1 MKKLIYCAAALATAL
16 FAGSCQQ
23 ELLETTG
30 SETTVT
36 YSVELPGAVT
46 KAGETADGKIGDGS
60 NVTELVYELW
70 LVGNDE
76 AITSSSTR
84 LFHKTTP
91 MLKRESDGKRHASV
105 TLNLVQDQK
114 YRVLFWAQV
123 GGKEIYVTDNLTAVT
138 YKNDLAK
145 GYNANQEDYAAFYAT
160 EVISTVTPP
169 KSKTIELKRPFAQL
183 NIGTENTLQSED
195 EYTINMNKSY
205 VQVTG
210 IPTTFDVA
218 TSLTSNP
225 TATITFNEFTVPS
238 ETLTVNEKPYEYVA
252 MNYVFASA
260 KGIAATVEY
269 NIYATLNPTANGSS
283 NVDITVNNTIDF
295 VPLKENYRTN
305 IVGNLLS
312 SSTQYDIVVD
322 ANFNDEDLDG
332 GKFGVIDGQQYIK
345 VENSAEFTEAVAN
358 ENVDIIILE
367 GDINLNDIVTRSAT
381 DVTLTVNAG
390 RTLTLDLN
398 GKTLSGTSAQSGKNY
413 NMFDVRGTLT
423 VKNGTIEYEHLG
435 ENMGWNSST
444 NIFNVTAGGVL
455 NLEGVTAKNLGG
467 SDMGFV
473 AHLNNWGEVT
483 LNAENCTLESNYVA
497 VRVFNSGYDMNNVT
511 IKNST
516 LKGNSAAFWV
526 HNYTVEDF
534 GSAEKAEAQKAL
546 LNLNIYNQ
554 GNTFSPD
561 LNGVRYGFTNSVRS
575 DAYGIT
581 KTVSEDGTVVT
592 LGSVVDNGLV
602 RRGVAG
608 AEENTTI
615 TKAIVGEGI
624 TTLYDRTFRRFYAL
638 ETVELP
644 DGLTTIGAAGS
655 GVFQSCGALYD
666 IVIPES
672 VTVLGEGTFK
682 ECSALESINIPAGI
696 TSINKDTFNA
706 SGIKSIE
713 FHEGVTYFGAQAFR
727 DCKQLKQVIINAP
740 EFTIEPNAF
749 GIMSGALPGTTIYV
763 ANAEMKAYLESTLAY
778 ANQFK
783 IVATN
788 VVSGKAD
795 LMATLEAAVANGE
808 TDIVIDAEGAEFD
821 MNYGLSQDNVPAG
834 TTVTIR
840 NANVNDQSYGNA
852 VNGTVIFEDC
862 IFNNPS
868 GAYSIHFDA
877 GSGDVIFKNCD
888 LYGWNSFGSTLNS
901 VSFENCTLNGNGKYA
916 LIRSYVALTMKNCTI
931 NTSNADHTDKY
942 SEGVEA
948 VEGATLTGENI
959 SYVVYDETSLQ
970 YALNNAAVSTIYLN
984 PREEA
989 YIADIYN
996 GTPAR
1001 KSLTI
1006 IGSEGTKFGHTA
1018 TTGGQLRLDLFDR
1031 FTISNCEI
1039 IQRSGVKTWGH
1050 LVFSASGKENGVYT
1064 IKNCT
1069 FNSNGNQGIYINETT
1084 SGAVYNIENC
1094 TFNGDFGSADGAVTI
1109 QNNRGVAF
1117 TVNVTGC
1124 TFNTDSK
1131 KVCYLYDDPAFKL
1144 NTDPTV
1150 TPVCLNR

>member
-516 LKGNSAAFWV
+516 LKGGSAAFWV

-554 GNTFSPD
+554 GNEFTPD

-575 DAYGIT
+575 DAYGVT
-581 KTVSEDGTVVT
+581 KVVSEDGTEVT
-592 LGSVVDNGLV
+592 LGAVIENAVI

-615 TKAIVGEGI
+615 TKVVVEEGVGV
-624 TTLYDRTFRRFYAL
+624 LYDRTFRRFYAL

-644 DGLTTIGAAGS
+644 STLTTIGAAGS
-655 GVFQSCGALYD
+655 GVFQSCTNLKN

-672 VTVLGEGTFK
+672 VTVLGKGTFQ
-682 ECSALESINIPAGI
+682 ECSSLESINIPAGVTRI
-696 TSINKDTFNA
+696 ESDALRATGLVSV
-706 SGIKSIE
+706 E

-727 DCKQLKQVIINAP
+727 DCKQLKEVVIKAP
-740 EFTIEPNAF
+740 KFTVEANAF
-749 GIMSGALPGTTIYV
+749 GVMSGALPGTTIYV

-778 ANQFK
+778 KNQFTIVVPGLVNTADEFKEALADTSKDIITLAAGVTYEGTFEVERNVK
-783 IVATN
+783 IVSENVASGQKATIKGRVEVRSANPTFENVNFDRNETDSNNAMQTSSNALQYKAVVMIYGDQTNKVTFKKCNFYNNNGTNKSAITN
-788 VVSGKAD
+788 VAVD
-795 LMATLEAAVANGE
+795 LIVDECYFEGRSSSIYSQANLSVTNSTFYYTGGNNVILSINGCGANG
-808 TDIVIDAEGAEFD
+808 GK
-821 MNYGLSQDNVPAG
+821 
-834 TTVTIR
+834 
-840 NANVNDQSYGNA
+840 
-852 VNGTVIFEDC
+852 
-862 IFNNPS
+862 
-868 GAYSIHFDA
+868 
-877 GSGDVIFKNCD
+877 VIFKN
-888 LYGWNSFGSTLNS
+888 N
-901 VSFENCTLNGNGKYA
+901 
-916 LIRSYVALTMKNCTI
+916 
-931 NTSNADHTDKY
+931 
-942 SEGVEA
+942 
-948 VEGATLTGENI
+948 NI
-959 SYVVYDETSLQ
+959 SGEKIFAMSQFLSTVGFGDGTYHFDVQGNTGAGFEY
-970 YALNNAAVSTIYLN
+970 YFLNEGRVAKKTFA
-984 PREEA
+984 E
-989 YIADIYN
+989 
-996 GTPAR
+996 
-1001 KSLTI
+1001 
-1006 IGSEGTKFGHTA
+1006 GSE
-1018 TTGGQLRLDLFDR
+1018 
-1031 FTISNCEI
+1031 
-1039 IQRSGVKTWGH
+1039 
-1050 LVFSASGKENGVYT
+1050 
-1064 IKNCT
+1064 T
-1069 FNSNGNQGIYINETT
+1069 F
-1084 SGAVYNIENC
+1084 
-1094 TFNGDFGSADGAVTI
+1094 
-1109 QNNRGVAF
+1109 
-1117 TVNVTGC
+1117 
-1124 TFNTDSK
+1124 
-1131 KVCYLYDDPAFKL
+1131 
-1144 NTDPTV
+1144 
-1150 TPVCLNR
+1150 